1 MFWEKFIRKLSKK
14 KQWKKVVI
22 SQVEDSNSNGKI
34 EQQYK
39 VLIVEDNAFNI
50 VPIKATLEKNRIEF
64 DIAKNG
70 LMAVDRYNHIMK
82 DG

>member
-1 MFWEKFIRKLSKK
+1 MGQKF
-14 KQWKKVVI
+14 
-22 SQVEDSNSNGKI
+22 
-34 EQQYK
+34 K

-50 VPIKATLEKNRIEF
+50 VPIKTTLEKKQIEY

-82 DG
+82 EGYLYDFIFLQLHVRNHIDGSGNAGNGWL